1 MFWMWTALAAVLA
14 VEVFFAICLF
24 DWKSSLDHYQEQI
37 DRDRRI
43 CYACI
48 TGASVTSFGRTS
60 FQNFCPE
67 HKAHWQ
73 LINDLEAQL

>member
-1 MFWMWTALAAVLA
+1 MFWMWTAIAAA
-14 VEVFFAICLF
+14 FAGEVFFAICLF

-48 TGASVTSFGRTS
+48 TGASVSSFNHAS
-60 FQNFCPE
+60 SLFFCPE

-73 LINDLEAQL
+73 LINDLEGQL